1 MAHERPQQKVS
12 GQQAMNAFG
21 SIQAD
26 IRALNSSVLLL
37 SQKMQYLV
45 RNEKILG
52 RNLIVLSKRLKE
64 RETEGLEKSGGQL
77 PPQFLQEF
85 SEVKTKVESH
95 ERTLLELQNDVAE
108 IKDRY
113 AKADS
118 VSELKYVIDAINPL
132 EFVTVKQVQELLEK
146 EKSAVQKKK

>member
-1 MAHERPQQKVS
+1 MAHERPGKVS
-12 GQQAMNAFG
+12 GQQAINVFG
-21 SIQAD
+21 RIQSD
-26 IRALNSSVLLL
+26 IQALNSSVLLL

-64 RETEGLEKSGGQL
+64 YESDSAGKTGGAL
-77 PPQFLQEF
+77 PPEFLKDF
-85 SEVKTKVESH
+85 SDIKTKVESH
-95 ERTLLELQNDVAE
+95 ERTLLDLQNEVAE
-108 IKDRY
+108 IRDRY
-113 AKADS
+113 AKSDT

-146 EKSAVQKKK
+146 EKSAANKKK